1 MQLGIDS
8 IIASAPQWRH
18 QNIGFLTNDAAKTQ
32 TGVQSRK
39 ALLDAGFNII
49 KLFSP
54 EHGIDIKGADGAS
67 MEHHMDALT
76 GLPVISLYG
85 AQLYPSEKDIQDI
98 DVLLFDIPD
107 AGTRF
112 YTYLWSMT
120 YWIQTAAKYH
130 KPVYIL
136 DRPNPLG
143 GNFEQ
148 MVEGP
153 YLSTS
158 ISSFIGRF
166 NIPIKHQMTLGE
178 LAQYFNDT
186 QHWNATLHVIP
197 CVDWDRSLPFES
209 IGKAQQWIPT
219 SPALK
224 TWNACLLYPG
234 LCFLEATNI
243 SVARTSPNSFEWIG
257 ADWLDVKATKNALE
271 ILLSED
277 LTFEL
282 LDRGLKLSVI
292 YPENYQSVFSGLIIL
307 KIIKDLHPQHFSWS
321 PYPTA
326 VNPTGEQHLS
336 LLLGIENAYLLF
348 DLPFETWLRQIQIA
362 LRVKDW
368 NTKVYPYLLY

>member
-1 MQLGIDS
+1 MHLGIDS
-8 IIASAPQWRH
+8 IIQSTPSWQH
-18 QNIGFLTNDAAKTQ
+18 QNIGFLTNDAAKTHS
-32 TGVQSRK
+32 GVQSRK
-39 ALLDAGFNII
+39 ALLDGGFNIT

-67 MEHHMDALT
+67 MEHHIDALT

-85 AQLYPSEKDIQDI
+85 AQLFPSETDIKDI

-120 YWIQTAAKYH
+120 YWIQTAAKYQ

-143 GNFEQ
+143 GSIAQ
-148 MVEGP
+148 MAEGP
-153 YLSTS
+153 YLSSS

-166 NIPIKHQMTLGE
+166 NIPIKHQLTLGE
-178 LAQYFNDT
+178 LAKYFNDT

-197 CVDWDRSLPFES
+197 CVGWDRSLPFKF
-209 IGKAQQWIPT
+209 IDKAQQWIPT

-243 SVARTSPNSFEWIG
+243 SVARNTPYSFEWIG
-257 ADWLDVKATKNALE
+257 ADWMDVKATKNALE

-277 LTFEL
+277 LTFER
-282 LDRGLKLSVI
+282 LDSGLKISVND
-292 YPENYQSVFSGLIIL
+292 PENYQSVFSGLVIL
-307 KIIKDLHPQHFSWS
+307 KIIKDIHPHYFSWS

-326 VNPTGEQHLS
+326 VNPTGENHLR
-336 LLLGIENAYLLF
+336 LLLGIENAYQLF
-348 DLPFETWLRQIQIA
+348 DLPFEIWLREVQII